1 MNILNASN
9 VFKSYLDELLFDNIK
24 LIINTGDITVLIDP
38 NGEGQTTLLKILSGI
53 ESPTTGDVSWK
64 KGLEISYLEQ
74 SPHYEDNKTIYQC
87 LKSVFTELNA
97 ISDNLR
103 KLESKMSEPTE
114 DIDSVISY
122 YGELQSYFEE
132 RAGYEIDSQIRKVV
146 HG

>member
-24 LIINTGDITVLIDP
+24 LTIN
-38 NGEGQTTLLKILSGI
+38 
-53 ESPTTGDVSWK
+53 TGDVSWK

-97 ISDNLR
+97 ISDKLR
-103 KLESKMSEPTE
+103 KLELKMSEPTE
-114 DIDSVISY
+114 DIDIVISY
-122 YGELQSYFEE
+122 YGELQYYFEE
-132 RAGYEIDSQIRKVV
+132 RGGDEIDSQIRKVV

>member
-1 MNILNASN
+1 MNILNAFN
-9 VFKSYLDELLFDNIK
+9 IFKSYLDELLFDNIK
-24 LIINTGDITVLIDP
+24 LTINTGDITVLIDP

-122 YGELQSYFEE
+122 YGALQSYFEE

>member
-1 MNILNASN
+1 
-9 VFKSYLDELLFDNIK
+9 
-24 LIINTGDITVLIDP
+24 GDITVLIDP

-53 ESPTTGDVSWK
+53 ESPTTSDVSWK

-97 ISDNLR
+97 ISDKLR
-103 KLESKMSEPTE
+103 KLELKMSEPTE
-114 DIDSVISY
+114 DIDIVISY
-122 YGELQSYFEE
+122 YGELQYYFEE
-132 RAGYEIDSQIRKVV
+132 RGGDEIDSQIRKVV